1 MENKLITVLLMN
13 ITVDLFLT
21 FTSLVSKTSMKIIAR
36 ASLNC
41 QRLRV
46 NLLGQIDRQ
55 SFWTGFQGV
64 SLKARNLGNGLF
76 VRGILPVPGLFIKKK
91 FSLVEKL
98 LLNHTCLWKS
108 VALRLIMFV
117 LQLTLHTT
125 LSDNYYTNNK
135 TI

>member
-55 SFWTGFQGV
+55 SFCIGFQGV

-91 FSLVEKL
+91 SLV
-98 LLNHTCLWKS
+98 
-108 VALRLIMFV
+108 
-117 LQLTLHTT
+117 
-125 LSDNYYTNNK
+125 
-135 TI
+135 